1 MHPCQ
6 VLSTAIFTA
15 AVLATGA
22 SSASAQVD
30 ALPVCNNGG
39 PYTFEC
45 TGPQTQVQLD
55 GTASFDPDGTPV
67 TFFWF
72 EECPWG
78 FFLDPTSPTP
88 TFVMD
93 MTGFCTRT
101 CILELR
107 VSSGGQLVKCNT
119 TVTVVD
125 TQAPVITCP
134 PDVIEIWT
142 VGPAGGQTDP
152 SLTGFATASDCDPN
166 VLISYTDV
174 LDPGTAPGE
183 PETIV
188 TRTWVAL
195 DQCGFSS
202 SCQQTITLL
211 SPGWSSQSYYL
222 DAVKGS
228 CPNSV
233 DVNADSGLFTAVIFG
248 RTGYAVSNIDQSSLT
263 LVRADNVGGS
273 VLRMAKLV
281 QDVGRPKLGDP
292 CDCDGLKD
300 SQLDITVTMSLPTVI
315 SSLDLA
321 NEATGTSVTLA
332 LYFRTNDGQWHT
344 ALDCVTIDRQ

>member
-1 MHPCQ
+1 MR
-6 VLSTAIFTA
+6 LSPSLFLA
-15 AVLATGA
+15 AGFVAA
-22 SSASAQVD
+22 SAVTASAQTD

-45 TGPQTQVQLD
+45 TGVQTQVQLD
-55 GTASFDPDGTPV
+55 GTLSFDPDGTPV

-88 TFVMD
+88 TFVID
-93 MTGFCTRT
+93 MTGSCQQA
-101 CILELR
+101 CVIELR
-107 VSSGGQLVKCNT
+107 VSSGGQTKKCNT
-119 TVTVVD
+119 TVTVQD

-134 PDVIEIWT
+134 ADITEVWT

-152 SLTGFATASDCDPN
+152 SLTGFASASDCDPN
-166 VLISYTDV
+166 VLITYTDT
-174 LDPGTAPGE
+174 LQPGTLPGD

-195 DQCGFSS
+195 DQCGYSS
-202 SCQQTITLL
+202 SCQQVITLL
-211 SPGWSSQSYYL
+211 SPGWTSQSYYL

-228 CPNSV
+228 CPNSI

-248 RTGYAVSNIDQSSLT
+248 RTGYAVADIDQSTLT
-263 LVRADNVGGS
+263 LARADNVGNEMR
-273 VLRMAKLV
+273 RMSKLV
-281 QDVGRPKLGDP
+281 KDVGRPKLGNP

-300 SQLDITVTMSLPTVI
+300 SQLDITVTMSLPAVI
-315 SSLDLA
+315 STLGLNA
-321 NEATGTSVTLA
+321 EGTGSSVSLA
-332 LYFRTNDGQWHT
+332 LYFRTNDGKWHV
-344 ALDCVTIDRQ
+344 ALDCVTIDRP

>member
-1 MHPCQ
+1 MRPSFVSASLC
-6 VLSTAIFTA
+6 A
-15 AVLATGA
+15 ATFVLATA
-22 SSASAQVD
+22 PAALAQSD

-55 GTASFDPDGTPV
+55 GTLSYDPDGTPV

-101 CILELR
+101 CVLELR

-119 TVTVVD
+119 TVTVQD

-134 PDVIEIWT
+134 PDVVEVWT

-152 SLTGFATASDCDPN
+152 SLTGFASASDCDPN
-166 VLISYTDV
+166 VLITYSDV
-174 LDPGTAPGE
+174 LQPGTLPGQ

-195 DQCGFSS
+195 DQCGYSS

-211 SPGWSSQSYYL
+211 SPGWTNQTYYL
-222 DAVKGS
+222 DAIKGS
-228 CPNSV
+228 CPNAL
-233 DVNADSGLFTAVIFG
+233 DVNASSGLFTAVIFG
-248 RTGYAVSNIDQSSLT
+248 RTGYAVADIDQASMT
-263 LVRADNVGGS
+263 LVRADNVGAS
-273 VLRMAKLV
+273 VGRMSKLV
-281 QDVGRPKLGDP
+281 KDVGRPKLGNP

-300 SQLDITVTMSLPTVI
+300 SQLDITLTMSLPSLI
-315 SSLDLA
+315 NSLDLA
-321 NEATGTSVTLA
+321 TEATGSTVNLA
-332 LYFRTNDGQWHT
+332 LYFRTNDGKWHT
-344 ALDCVTIDRQ
+344 ALDCVTIDRL